1 METDWNTESAYAI
14 HASVW
19 YYPRERVEHEGDEG
33 DAFETDQFVHSNMN
47 RSRRTRSVEKYA
59 PKYAPLQAKP
69 SPQEVFDI
77 VDAMLWLVVQMLMV
91 VI

>member
-1 METDWNTESAYAI
+1 
-14 HASVW
+14 
-19 YYPRERVEHEGDEG
+19 
-33 DAFETDQFVHSNMN
+33 MN